1 VVEGWEVEFERGEMS
16 KAYEELKGRV
26 AEVVDLSGT
35 GAVLVWDHRTMM
47 PRNGAAARSEQL
59 GTLTKIAHTMFTA
72 PEIGKLLDEAEPWA
86 EEQGYDSDE
95 AAFVRVVR
103 RDYDKLVRVPPDLSA
118 EMSRTAAIAT
128 PIWEEARKES
138 NWAKFQPYLEK
149 VVELRRQY
157 VQCFPPADEDY
168 DLLLDDY
175 EPGMKTAEVRA
186 VFDELKEGLV
196 PLIAEVTERADA
208 IDDSFLTGDFPIEEQ
223 KRVEGKILE
232 DFGFT
237 ADSWRLDE
245 TVHPFASRSGMDDIR
260 LTTKHLPNSLSS
272 IFSSMHE
279 FGHGLYE
286 YGVDRA
292 FARTPVARG
301 TSLALH
307 ESQSRMWENLVG
319 RSRPFWQHYF
329 PLVQN
334 AFSSQLNGTDAEG
347 FYRAV
352 NRVQPSLIRIEAD
365 EATYNM
371 HIILRFELEQEMITG
386 RLAAADVPEAWD
398 AKMMEYLGVEVP
410 DVADGALQDTHWAGG
425 SIGYFSTY
433 ALGNVASAQ
442 LWERIS
448 EDIPDVYEQI
458 GRGEF
463 APLRE
468 WLREHVHQHGRK
480 YMPQELLERVTGSG
494 LDPQPLLA
502 YLRRKLGEIYKLDS

>member
-1 VVEGWEVEFERGEMS
+1 MN
-16 KAYEELKGRV
+16 KAYEELTTRLG
-26 AEVVDLSGT
+26 EVVDLYGAA
-35 GAVLVWDHRTMM
+35 AVLGWDHRTMM
-47 PRNGAAARSEQL
+47 PRNGAVARSEQL
-59 GTLTKIAHTMFTA
+59 GTLTRIVHTMFA
-72 PEIGKLLDEAEPWA
+72 SPEVGKLLDEAEPWA
-86 EEQGYDSDE
+86 EEQGYDSLE
-95 AAFVRVVR
+95 ASLVRVVR
-103 RDYDKLVRVPPDLSA
+103 RDYDKLVRVPPELTA
-118 EMSRTAAIAT
+118 ELSRTAAVAV
-128 PIWEEARKES
+128 PVWDEARKQS
-138 NWAKFQPYLEK
+138 DWAMFQPYLEK
-149 VVELRRQY
+149 VIELRRQY
-157 VQCFPPADEDY
+157 VDCFPAADEDY
-168 DLLLDDY
+168 DLLLDDF

-196 PLIAEVTERADA
+196 PLIAEVAGRADA
-208 IDDSFLTGDFPIEEQ
+208 VDDAFLTGDFPSEAQ
-223 KRVEGKILE
+223 KRVEGQILA

-237 ADSWRLDE
+237 DDSWRLDE
-245 TVHPFASRSGMDDIR
+245 TVHPFATRSGMDDIR
-260 LTTKHLPNSLSS
+260 LTTRHHEDNIHS

-279 FGHGLYE
+279 FGHGIYE

-292 FARTPVARG
+292 FARTPLARG

-329 PLVQN
+329 PLVQE
-334 AFSSQLNGTDAEG
+334 AFPSQFDGVDAEG

-365 EATYNM
+365 EATYNL

-398 AKMMEYLGVEVP
+398 AKMMEYLGVEVT

-425 SIGYFSTY
+425 SVGYFSTY

-442 LWERIS
+442 LWARIS

-463 APLRE
+463 APLRG

-480 YMPQELLERVTGSG
+480 YMPQELLQRVTGSG

-502 YLRRKLGEIYKLDS
+502 YLRSKLGELYELA

>member
-1 VVEGWEVEFERGEMS
+1 M
-16 KAYEELKGRV
+16 GRR
-26 AEVVDLSGT
+26 AGLRL
-35 GAVLVWDHRTMM
+35 A
-47 PRNGAAARSEQL
+47 
-59 GTLTKIAHTMFTA
+59 TKR
-72 PEIGKLLDEAEPWA
+72 
-86 EEQGYDSDE
+86 
-95 AAFVRVVR
+95 AFVRVVR
-103 RDYDKLVRVPPDLSA
+103 RDYDKLVRVPPELTA
-118 EMSRTAAIAT
+118 ELSRTSAVAE
-128 PIWEEARKES
+128 PVWQEARKQS
-138 NWAKFQPYLEK
+138 DWAMFQPYLEK
-149 VVELRRQY
+149 VIELRQQY

-196 PLIAEVTERADA
+196 PLIAEIAERADA
-208 IDDSFLTGDFPIEEQ
+208 VDDSFLTGDFPIDAQ

-245 TVHPFASRSGMDDIR
+245 TVHPFATRSGMDDIR
-260 LTTKHLPNSLSS
+260 LTTRHQRGQHALDLLLDARVRARHLR
-272 IFSSMHE
+272 
-279 FGHGLYE
+279 
-286 YGVDRA
+286 VR
-292 FARTPVARG
+292 R
-301 TSLALH
+301 
-307 ESQSRMWENLVG
+307 
-319 RSRPFWQHYF
+319 RSRVRAHAASPAARRSRSTSRRAACGRTSSAAAGPFWQHYF
-329 PLVQN
+329 PLVQD
-334 AFSSQLNGTDAEG
+334 AFSSQMNGTDAEG

-352 NRVQPSLIRIEAD
+352 NRVKPSLIRIEAD
-365 EATYNM
+365 EATYNL

-463 APLRE
+463 TPLRE

-480 YMPQELLERVTGSG
+480 YMPQELLKRVTGSG

-502 YLRRKLGEIYKLDS
+502 YLRRKLGEIYELDS

>member
-1 VVEGWEVEFERGEMS
+1 MN
-16 KAYEELKGRV
+16 KAYEELSSRV
-26 AEVVDLSGT
+26 AEVVDLSGAV
-35 GAVLVWDHRTMM
+35 AVLGWDHRTQM
-47 PRNGAAARSEQL
+47 PRNGATARSEQL
-59 GTLTKIAHTMFTA
+59 GTLTKIVHTMFAA

-86 EEQGYDSDE
+86 EEQGYDSLE
-95 AAFVRVVR
+95 ASFVRVVR
-103 RDYDKLVRVPPDLSA
+103 RDYDKLVRVPPELSA
-118 EMSRTAAIAT
+118 ELSRTSAIAE
-128 PIWEEARKES
+128 PVWQEARKES
-138 NWAKFQPYLEK
+138 DWAKFQPYLEK
-149 VVELRRQY
+149 IVELRRQY
-157 VQCFPPADEDY
+157 VDCFEPADEDY
-168 DLLLDDY
+168 DHLLDIY

-196 PLIAEVTERADA
+196 PLIAEVAERADA
-208 IDDSFLTGDFPIEEQ
+208 VDDSFLIGDFPIDEQ

-237 ADSWRLDE
+237 PDSWRLDE
-245 TVHPFASRSGMDDIR
+245 TVHPFATRSGMDDIR
-260 LTTKHLPNSLSS
+260 LTTRHREDNMHS

-279 FGHGLYE
+279 FGHGIYE
-286 YGVDRA
+286 YGGDRA
-292 FARTPVARG
+292 FARTPLARG
-301 TSLALH
+301 ASLALH

-329 PLVQN
+329 PLVQD

-352 NRVQPSLIRIEAD
+352 NRVKPSLIRIDSD
-365 EATYNM
+365 EATYNL

-398 AKMMEYLGVEVP
+398 AKVMEYLGIEVP

-463 APLRE
+463 TPLRE

-480 YMPQELLERVTGSG
+480 YMPQELLKRVTGSG

-502 YLRRKLGEIYKLDS
+502 YLRRKLGEIYGLDS